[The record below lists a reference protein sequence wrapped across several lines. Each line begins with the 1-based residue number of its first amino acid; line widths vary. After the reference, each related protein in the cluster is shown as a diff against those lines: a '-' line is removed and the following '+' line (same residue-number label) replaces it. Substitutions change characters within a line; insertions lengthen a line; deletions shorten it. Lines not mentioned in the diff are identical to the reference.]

1 MATEG
6 GILQE
11 FLWSLDWFKDNQEK
25 IDCMSKQGQ
34 FGGIF
39 DGCTEKYD
47 PNKEDKEENPSNE
60 NESNSEDKSSN
71 FMNKNYSQK
80 IASIMPEVRKEFY
93 KNVDKGSKILSKNPV
108 EMTKEEMMKA
118 KAFVY
123 DNAYHP
129 KKDALNQ
136 HLENYFKVR
145 YPGEAEYD
153 ATGRMIDPQSVI
165 PEPTVTAKYKD
176 INGRL
181 IDEGLDNI
189 LIKTALSS
197 KSGNG
202 AKNLQKAVNSLQGFN
217 VLKEDNNLGKKTA
230 TAVFDAIR
238 EHGADKLARAFDLT
252 NKDNDDKFDL
262 RYI

>member
-1 MATEG
+1 MGMLEKLIETAITGAIVYGVAKHEEKSKE
-6 GILQE
+6 QKE
-11 FLWSLDWFKDNQEK
+11 NFPPKD
-25 IDCMSKQGQ
+25 DTDSKG
-34 FGGIF
+34 
-39 DGCTEKYD
+39 DND
-47 PNKEDKEENPSNE
+47 ENSSNE
-60 NESNSEDKSSN
+60 NEDGSEDKSSN
-71 FMNKNYSQK
+71 FMNKNYSQTL
-80 IASIMPEVRKEFY
+80 ANIMPEVRKEFY
-93 KNVDKGSKILSKNPV
+93 GMVDKSSKILSKNPV

-145 YPGEAEYD
+145 YPGEVEYD
-153 ATGRMIDPQSVI
+153 ETGRMIDPQSII
-165 PEPTVTAKYKD
+165 PEPTVKAKYKD

-181 IDEGLDNI
+181 IDDGLDNI

-217 VLKEDNNLGKKTA
+217 VLKEDN
-230 TAVFDAIR
+230 
-238 EHGADKLARAFDLT
+238 
-252 NKDNDDKFDL
+252 DDKFDL